1 MNRALIAARIASCGG
16 LGYSRYMPGTVAS
29 VIAMLVHYVMR
40 GVLCQYTMITIGVVL
55 TVLGMWATIISLV
68 SPHDDPS
75 WIVIDEWCAVW
86 FLCCV
91 MPYTAVWYGIG
102 CIIFRILDIAKTWP
116 VSLMERFPSAWGV
129 FLDDFMAAFLTAI
142 FLCCVVIPAIL

>member
-1 MNRALIAARIASCGG
+1 MNRALIAERIASCGG

-29 VIAMLVHYVMR
+29 VMAMLVHYLMR
-40 GVLCQYTMITIGVVL
+40 AVLCQYTMITIGLAL
-55 TVLGMWATIISLV
+55 TVLGLWATAISLV

-75 WIVIDEWCAVW
+75 WIVVDEWCAVW
-86 FLCCV
+86 FLCCAI
-91 MPYTAVWYGIG
+91 PHATVWYGIG

-116 VSLMERFPSAWGV
+116 VGLMERFPGAWGV